1 MTHDDPK
8 QTLDCAILRRR
19 DPADKQASN
28 AIQFLRRRSVGK
40 SVKPQF
46 LAMLPGELQA
56 VVQEAEQLAGC
67 EIAVVPDAAAN
78 EFESLELSVDRRGVC
93 SATIAYRGESISRC
107 ALLHELLHVKR
118 YWLDAV
124 PLLKATSRHRYD
136 YEAQMVNDLIEHLTI
151 IPEERR
157 FAKAESNAH
166 WSVMMANEFSRIS
179 SSSRQADVDDLRRSL
194 LLQRAMVDIALPALD
209 HTRLYD
215 RLRDENLFEASTAFV
230 DHLRNILNNKERALI
245 VACKEFGYDL
255 TGFCFGR
262 FRLRTHPKSFERF
275 ASLAHSS

>member
-1 MTHDDPK
+1 
-8 QTLDCAILRRR
+8 
-19 DPADKQASN
+19 
-28 AIQFLRRRSVGK
+28 
-40 SVKPQF
+40 
-46 LAMLPGELQA
+46 
-56 VVQEAEQLAGC
+56 
-67 EIAVVPDAAAN
+67 
-78 EFESLELSVDRRGVC
+78 
-93 SATIAYRGESISRC
+93 
-107 ALLHELLHVKR
+107 
-118 YWLDAV
+118 
-124 PLLKATSRHRYD
+124 
-136 YEAQMVNDLIEHLTI
+136 
-151 IPEERR
+151 
-157 FAKAESNAH
+157 
-166 WSVMMANEFSRIS
+166 MMANEFSRIS